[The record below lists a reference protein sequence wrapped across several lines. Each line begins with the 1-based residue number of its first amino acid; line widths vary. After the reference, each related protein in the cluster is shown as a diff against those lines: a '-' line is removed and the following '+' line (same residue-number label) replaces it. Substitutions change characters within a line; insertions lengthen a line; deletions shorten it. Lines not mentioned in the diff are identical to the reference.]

1 MDDSFAN
8 FTKGAQMITL
18 FLVIAIIGFSLFN
31 IMSNS
36 DGFLN
41 TESTLEKTEQTSTG
55 SSATQNTVHEIDGVQ
70 VVDLSWGKFNYNP
83 DTITVAVEKPVRI
96 VADLERLQGCFRS
109 FVIRD
114 LGISTSFSS
123 SRNFIEFT
131 PTKTGTF
138 AFSCAMGMGKGT
150 LIVQ

>member
-1 MDDSFAN
+1 MGQKQGSFGLVKMN
-8 FTKGAQMITL
+8 RKEIAQSIT
-18 FLVIAIIGFSLFN
+18 FIIVVIIIGFSLGHLLVGTTPPTQ
-31 IMSNS
+31 S
-36 DGFLN
+36 
-41 TESTLEKTEQTSTG
+41 TEAQTTAG
-55 SSATQNTVHEIDGVQ
+55 NTVEEIDGVQ
-70 VVDLSWGKFNYNP
+70 VVDLSWGKFSYKP
-83 DTITVAVEKPVRI
+83 DVITVAAGKPVRI